1 MAPATHPHLGTD
13 QSPTPGKSCHLQ
25 ASCESPLVFT
35 FLPFCPGRKTIK
47 ERKMRRVLAG
57 WGLFP
62 QRMFRKALGS
72 HSENATHE
80 DTESQSL
87 ELFKQKPDYY
97 QVRPTADATPQGTS
111 IGLANLM
118 SNSHDRILR
127 IPLEKVMV
135 SRVHLC
141 WPGGSGFH
149 NPGSPRMTHTNWAA
163 SLFLSDHHLVPSYF
177 QLVCPNPVVILISLK
192 DKLQ

>member
-1 MAPATHPHLGTD
+1 
-13 QSPTPGKSCHLQ
+13 
-25 ASCESPLVFT
+25 
-35 FLPFCPGRKTIK
+35 
-47 ERKMRRVLAG
+47 
-57 WGLFP
+57 
-62 QRMFRKALGS
+62 MFRKALGS

-97 QVRPTADATPQGTS
+97 QDRPTADATPQGTS

-141 WPGGSGFH
+141 
-149 NPGSPRMTHTNWAA
+149 
-163 SLFLSDHHLVPSYF
+163 
-177 QLVCPNPVVILISLK
+177 
-192 DKLQ
+192 